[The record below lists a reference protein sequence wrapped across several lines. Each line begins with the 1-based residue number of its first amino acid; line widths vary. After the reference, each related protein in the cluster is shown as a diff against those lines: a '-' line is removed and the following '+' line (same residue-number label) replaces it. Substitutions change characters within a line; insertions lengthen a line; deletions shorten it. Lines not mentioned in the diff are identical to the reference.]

1 MAFLKELQDAGI
13 NDAGHSS
20 LPKLRN
26 KLKVVWPGNFT
37 AAIMSKE
44 QRHFNSQELQET
56 SLVLLVLR
64 SHLSEVHQ
72 KLGANS
78 YTATD
83 LTNKE
88 EQNISIA
95 KQLDQTN
102 SDLVRAEKDL
112 EDEREKVAI
121 LLSRVESLNWVEE
134 QQLPLRI
141 EVDILK
147 EMLKEASTYQAHLK
161 EEVLKTKSESKDTL
175 DRENEELAESFYEGK
190 VIESELQIWRFVAE
204 RLQSSLNEDMELTNE
219 LGRIMQTCGG
229 FGLDMKRVNKFFD
242 PAKENLNICSSST
255 KNVETATVEDR
266 LQFRAINNK
275 LGVIGLT
282 GVVFI

>member
-1 MAFLKELQDAGI
+1 MKEDELSVAKQAYEELKSNLKDKETAIKFL
-13 NDAGHSS
+13 SS
-20 LPKLRN
+20 ANGRLRADYDS
-26 KLKVVWPGNFT
+26 KLKKFEEENRSMAVALDETN
-37 AAIMSKE
+37 AANME
-44 QRHFNSQELQET
+44 QEQKET

-161 EEVLKTKSESKDTL
+161 EEVLKTKSESKVTL
-175 DRENEELAESFYEGK
+175 DRANEELAESFYEGK

-242 PAKENLNICSSST
+242 PAKENLNICC
-255 KNVETATVEDR
+255 
-266 LQFRAINNK
+266 
-275 LGVIGLT
+275 
-282 GVVFI
+282 